1 MSRRDLQLMIME
13 SAGGPVR
20 RVRLSVRWLIA
31 SGVVTALSVL
41 LTLAMLV
48 HSVMLSGA
56 ARESERVRRENAM
69 IAALVD
75 EITTELPEVERSAL
89 RSEMAFSQV
98 WAKSGLGMGPNLL
111 AVGPL
116 EGAVEYDEVGG
127 SLGDPLA
134 TGLELTRVKGD
145 AAQMRNTLSDL
156 VDYFNDAEQ
165 ILSNTPSIRPS
176 DSPWTT
182 SGFGRRRDPMDG
194 RLMMHKGIDIG
205 GYIGAPIVAPADGVV
220 IFAGTRGGYG
230 KTLVLDHGY
239 GYQTHFAHLSG
250 FAASVGD
257 RIPRGQLIAYMG
269 STGKSTG
276 PHLHYEV
283 RLFGQPLD
291 PVRFILD

>member
-1 MSRRDLQLMIME
+1 MIMDT
-13 SAGGPVR
+13 AGGPVR
-20 RVRLSVRWLIA
+20 RARVPIRWLIIGA
-31 SGVVTALSVL
+31 AVTASSLV

-48 HSVMLSGA
+48 HSLMLRGA
-56 ARESERVRRENAM
+56 VRESERIRQENAV
-69 IAALVD
+69 IASLVN
-75 EITTELPEVERSAL
+75 EIEHDLPDVERSAL

-116 EGAVEYDEVGG
+116 EGAVNEDALAGAT
-127 SLGDPLA
+127 GDPLA
-134 TGLELTRVKGD
+134 TGLELTRVKEN
-145 AAQMRNTLSDL
+145 AARMRDTLSDL

-194 RLMMHKGIDIG
+194 RVMMHKGVDIG
-205 GYIGAPIVAPADGVV
+205 GYVGAPIVAPADGVV
-220 IFAGTRGGYG
+220 IFAGSRGGYG
-230 KTLVLDHGY
+230 KTMVVDHGY

-257 RIPRGQLIAYMG
+257 RVTRGQLIAYMG
-269 STGKSTG
+269 NTGKSTG

-283 RLFGQPLD
+283 RLFGQPID
-291 PVRFILD
+291 PDRFILD